1 VGIERKEETMI
12 FHSSFEYIY
21 LWLPLLGFVVGFFG
35 SFTGGGGGFVFI
47 PLLTLLF
54 GVEAHVAIGSSL
66 AATLPICLAGA
77 YGHYKKKNLDIRMG
91 LVFAAGGI
99 LGAITGAS
107 LTRLLTGHQLRVC
120 FGVYSILIALTMYI
134 GQRKDRKRENNGDG
148 PRTFTP
154 AGKYA
159 RGSGFGIL
167 SGMITAGFGTSGSAP
182 ILAGLMSLRMPL
194 KLVLGTSLFV
204 VFFNTCSALGAHLL
218 VGKVDLTLVL
228 FLACGSIIGALLGPR
243 FLARLK
249 VDKAEGQVRV
259 WYATVMVV
267 SGILMIVL

>member
-1 VGIERKEETMI
+1 MI

-66 AATLPICLAGA
+66 AATLPICLVGA
-77 YGHYKKKNLDIRMG
+77 YGHYKRRNLDVRMG
-91 LVFAAGGI
+91 LVFAGGGI

-107 LTRLLTGHQLRVC
+107 LTRLLTAHQLRVC
-120 FGVYSILIALTMYI
+120 FGIYSILIALTMYL
-134 GQRKDRKRENNGDG
+134 GQRKDKKREDKGDN

-154 AGKYA
+154 AGKCIRA
-159 RGSGFGIL
+159 SGFGIL
-167 SGMITAGFGTSGSAP
+167 SGMITAAFGTSGSAP
-182 ILAGLMSLRMPL
+182 ILAGLMSLRLPL

-204 VFFNTCSALGAHLL
+204 VLFNTCSALGAHVL
-218 VGKVDLTLVL
+218 VGKVDLTLVF
-228 FLACGSIIGALLGPR
+228 FLACGSIIGSLLGPR
-243 FLARLK
+243 FLSHLK
-249 VDKAEGQVRV
+249 VDKAEGQVRI
-259 WYATVMVV
+259 WYAAAMVV
-267 SGILMIVL
+267 SGIFMIVL